1 MVTKRLVKP
10 LAGSKRKDEGIIV
23 KATRQVV
30 FEDDISDLLR
40 KRFFLFSPKIN
51 STEMFYLQCWKVL
64 LKYSVAYFKETR
76 ADKGSIEFIVDPIK
90 GSAANEEKIDLSL
103 IKKSIPSAL
112 ISEKK
117 LSEERAEKK
126 AIVDARWKV
135 LLSKFKRPPELE
147 VVSVDVFYR
156 PYYKVDTICGSKEG
170 IQWIPADDF
179 GNYFVYN

>member
-126 AIVDARWKV
+126 A
-135 LLSKFKRPPELE
+135 
-147 VVSVDVFYR
+147 
-156 PYYKVDTICGSKEG
+156 
-170 IQWIPADDF
+170 
-179 GNYFVYN
+179 